1 MMNETVSTIMT
12 RNVKTVGPLNNLAD
26 VMSILDDLKIHH
38 VPVVEE
44 NNQLLGIITTY
55 DLLRAN
61 IDSSELSS
69 RLVID
74 FMTKKVA
81 TLDPESK
88 VGTACELFI
97 LNKFHALPIT
107 NGNELVGIVT
117 SHDVLKY
124 TYKKEYPEDYQ
135 RIF

>member
-12 RNVKTVGPLNNLAD
+12 RNVKTVGPLDNLSD
-26 VMSILDDLKIHH
+26 VMMMLETMKIHH
-38 VPVVEE
+38 VPVVDDS
-44 NNQLLGIITTY
+44 NQLLGIVTTY
-55 DLLRAN
+55 DLLRS
-61 IDSSELSS
+61 DSRAEDFPL
-69 RLVID
+69 RLVAD
-74 FMTKKVA
+74 YMTKKVA
-81 TLDPESK
+81 TLDPDSK

-107 NGNELVGIVT
+107 EGNTLVGIVT

-124 TYKKEYPEDYQ
+124 TYRKEYPEEYQ